1 MTNPF
6 NAQELQ
12 EITAGYVLGDLTSE
26 EAAQFHQLLAQH
38 PELREE
44 VEALQ
49 EALAMMPYALP
60 EEKPQSELRSRILQA
75 TQAEFEQTLVPS
87 SSLPSASSPTATQ
100 QPTLPTQ
107 LARKRLPQ
115 SPQRHRLIRWQRP
128 WVLGSIAAGVATVFI
143 ALGNWQPA
151 SNFIARTLPTLSQPN
166 GSDSDLPSNSP
177 SVQTAEVAQDVS
189 EMEKVWAGFEQL
201 LQDHRNSVTNPEG
214 PVDFVVQRADDVV
227 TQLEGFQTSVAALP
241 TLPEYQG
248 ELLGGSDCQFDDT
261 RGLRLSYRVKGY
273 PEASQVVSIYQL
285 DLNGDQF
292 PQFHSSYMTL
302 RQPDGTG
309 VVLWREELYLYA
321 LVADLPMTDLNNLAH
336 EISQI

>member
-12 EITAGYVLGDLTSE
+12 ELTAGYVLGDLTSE
-26 EAAQFHQLLAQH
+26 EAAQFHQLLVQH

-60 EEKPQSELRSRILQA
+60 EEKPQGELRSRILQA
-75 TQAEFEQTLVPS
+75 TQAEFEQTLAPPAS
-87 SSLPSASSPTATQ
+87 SSTVTQLTTQ
-100 QPTLPTQ
+100 QPAQRSHGRLTQ
-107 LARKRLPQ
+107 R
-115 SPQRHRLIRWQRP
+115 PQRQRFMRWQRP
-128 WVLGSIAAGVATVFI
+128 WVLGSIAAGVATIFI
-143 ALGNWQPA
+143 AVGNWQPA
-151 SNFIARTLPTLSQPN
+151 SNFIARTLPTLSRPAGEDADNLNQ
-166 GSDSDLPSNSP
+166 SP
-177 SVQTAEVAQDVS
+177 TVQTAEVAQDVS

-201 LQDHRNSVTNPEG
+201 LQDHHNSVTNPEG

-241 TLPEYQG
+241 TLPDYQG

-261 RGLRLSYRVKGY
+261 RGLRLSYRVKGF

-309 VVLWREELYLYA
+309 VVLWREESYLYA